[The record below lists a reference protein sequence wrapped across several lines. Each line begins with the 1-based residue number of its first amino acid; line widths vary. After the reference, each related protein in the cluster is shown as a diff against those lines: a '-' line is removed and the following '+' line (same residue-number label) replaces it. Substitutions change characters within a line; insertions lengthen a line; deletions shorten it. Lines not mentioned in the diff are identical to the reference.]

1 VDKFLCGFLNIFG
14 LKVQHLNLNSVLKL
28 AAFMTLYEGF
38 LGIEPDTAVFL
49 RLVEVRGQP
58 HPR

>member
-1 VDKFLCGFLNIFG
+1 
-14 LKVQHLNLNSVLKL
+14 
-28 AAFMTLYEGF
+28 MTLYEGF